1 MLACLLYPRPEVVET
16 RPESG
21 FAREDHLQEESGAC
35 LRFSTDDLPER
46 DRLPVWRE
54 AFGRTIVKM
63 DMEPIGDAPFRSR
76 ADIQMLPNLSI
87 ALVSSSPNRVTRTPQ
102 LIADGSDDLVFGIL
116 LGGEAVAHQGEK
128 EVRFR
133 AGEALLW
140 SNDAPGGCVYHS
152 SIDFLALA
160 VSRVVLAQAVVN
172 FDDALMQLVPRNNA
186 AMRLLTG
193 YVKTLQGEIGHM
205 SPELKA
211 VSAAHVQDLVALA
224 LGATGDAAHIARGR
238 GVRVA
243 RLRAL
248 KAYILAN
255 FTRRDLSIET
265 VARRHGISPRYIR
278 TLFDSD
284 QTTFTDFVL
293 NQRLARAHRC
303 LIDPRFVG
311 HMISTIAFE
320 AGFGDLSYFNHV
332 FRRRYNA
339 TPSDIRAAARKDDT
353 TV

>member
-1 MLACLLYPRPEVVET
+1 LYPDLEAVGTLLEAALQERVALQ
-16 RPESG
+16 ESG
-21 FAREDHLQEESGAC
+21 GA

-63 DMEPIGDAPFRSR
+63 EMEPIGDGPFRSR
-76 ADIQMLPNLSI
+76 ANIQTLPNLSI
-87 ALVSSSPNRVTRTPQ
+87 AVVSSSPNRVTRTPA

-116 LGGEAVAHQGEK
+116 LRGEAVAHQGKREAG
-128 EVRFR
+128 FR

-140 SNDAPGGCVYHS
+140 SNGDPGGCLYNS

-160 VSRVVLAQAVVN
+160 ISRAALAPAVSNL
-172 FDDALMQLVPRNNA
+172 DDALMQLIPHDNG

-193 YVKTLQGEIGHM
+193 YVKFLQGEIDGM

-211 VSAAHVQDLVALA
+211 ASAAHVQDLAALA
-224 LGATGDAAHIARGR
+224 LGATRDATHIARGR
-238 GVRVA
+238 GVRAA
-243 RLRAL
+243 RLHAL
-248 KAYILAN
+248 KADILARL
-255 FTRRDLSIET
+255 TRRDLSIET

-278 TLFDSD
+278 ALFDSD
-284 QTTFTDFVL
+284 QTTFTDFVR
-293 NQRLARAHRC
+293 NERLARAYRC
-303 LIDPRFVG
+303 LVDPRFAS

-332 FRRRYNA
+332 FRRRYGA
-339 TPSDIRAAARKDDT
+339 TPSDIRTAARKDDGII
-353 TV
+353 

>member
-1 MLACLLYPRPEVVET
+1 LQ
-16 RPESG
+16 ESG
-21 FAREDHLQEESGAC
+21 GA

-46 DRLPVWRE
+46 DRLPIWRE

-63 DMEPIGDAPFRSR
+63 DMEPIGDGPFRSR

-87 ALVSSSPNRVTRTPQ
+87 AFVSSSPNRVTRTPA

-116 LGGEAVAHQGEK
+116 LGGEAVAHQGK
-128 EVRFR
+128 REVEFR

-140 SNDAPGGCVYHS
+140 SNDAPGGCLYNS

-160 VSRVVLAQAVVN
+160 ISRALLAQAVASI
-172 FDDALMQLVPRNNA
+172 DDALMQLVPRDNE

-193 YVKTLQGEIGHM
+193 YVKILQGEIGHM

-211 VSAAHVQDLVALA
+211 ASAAHVQDLLA
-224 LGATGDAAHIARGR
+224 LVLGAGRDATHLAKGR
-238 GVRVA
+238 GARVA

-255 FTRRDLSIET
+255 LTRRDLSIET
-265 VARRHGISPRYIR
+265 LARRHGISPRYIR

-303 LIDPRFVG
+303 LVDPRFAD

-332 FRRRYNA
+332 FRRRYGA
-339 TPSDIRAAARKDDT
+339 TPSDIRAAAREDDT
-353 TV
+353 TG

>member
-1 MLACLLYPRPEVVET
+1 MRPRGCFAGEGT
-16 RPESG
+16 LQKSG
-21 FAREDHLQEESGAC
+21 GA

-46 DRLPVWRE
+46 DRLPIWRE

-63 DMEPIGDAPFRSR
+63 DMEPIGDGPFHSR

-87 ALVSSSPNRVTRTPQ
+87 AVVSSSPNRVTRTPA

-116 LGGEAVAHQGEK
+116 LGGEAVAHQNK
-128 EVRFR
+128 REVGFR

-140 SNDAPGGCVYHS
+140 SNDAPGGCCYNS

-160 VSRVVLAQAVVN
+160 ISRVVLTQAVANV
-172 FDDALMQLVPRNNA
+172 DDALMQLVPRDNE
-186 AMRLLTG
+186 AMRLLTS
-193 YVKTLQGEIGHM
+193 YVRLLKGEIGHM

-211 VSAAHVQDLVALA
+211 ATAVHVQDLVALA
-224 LGATGDAAHIARGR
+224 LGARGDETHIAKGR

-248 KAYILAN
+248 KAYILASL
-255 FTRRDLSIET
+255 TRRDLSIET
-265 VARRHGISPRYIR
+265 VARRHGISPRYVR
-278 TLFDSD
+278 TLFDSE

-303 LIDPRFVG
+303 LIDPRFAG
-311 HMISTIAFE
+311 RMISTIAFE
-320 AGFGDLSYFNHV
+320 SGFGDLSYFNHV
-332 FRRRYNA
+332 FRRRYGA

-353 TV
+353 TA

>member
-1 MLACLLYPRPEVVET
+1 MRPR
-16 RPESG
+16 G
-21 FAREDHLQEESGAC
+21 CFAREGTLQESGGA

-46 DRLPVWRE
+46 DRLPIWRE
-54 AFGRTIVKM
+54 AFGRTITKM
-63 DMEPIGDAPFRSR
+63 DMEPIGDEPFRSR

-87 ALVSSSPNRVTRTPQ
+87 AFVSSSPNRVTRTPA

-116 LGGEAVAHQGEK
+116 LGGEAVAHQGK
-128 EVRFR
+128 REVGFR

-140 SNDAPGGCVYHS
+140 SNDTPDGCLYNS

-160 VSRVVLAQAVVN
+160 FSRATLTQAVAN
-172 FDDALMQLVPRNNA
+172 IDDALMQLVPRDNE
-186 AMRLLTG
+186 AMRLVTG
-193 YVKTLQGEIGHM
+193 YVKVLKDEIGHM
-205 SPELKA
+205 SPELQA
-211 VSAAHVQDLVALA
+211 ASAAHVQDLVALA
-224 LGATGDAAHIARGR
+224 LGARPDATHIARGR
-238 GVRVA
+238 GVRAA

-248 KAYILAN
+248 KADILTN
-255 FTRRDLSIET
+255 LIRRDMSIET
-265 VARRHGISPRYIR
+265 VARRHGISPRYVR

-303 LIDPRFVG
+303 LVDPRFAG
-311 HMISTIAFE
+311 RMISTIAFE
-320 AGFGDLSYFNHV
+320 SGFGDLSYFNHV
-332 FRRRYNA
+332 FRRRYGA

>member
-1 MLACLLYPRPEVVET
+1 MRP
-16 RPESG
+16 PG
-21 FAREDHLQEESGAC
+21 CFAREGTLQESGGA

-46 DRLPVWRE
+46 DRLPIWRE
-54 AFGRTIVKM
+54 AFGRTITKM
-63 DMEPIGDAPFRSR
+63 DMEPIGDGPFRSR

-87 ALVSSSPNRVTRTPQ
+87 AFVSSSPNRVTRTPA

-116 LGGEAVAHQGEK
+116 LGGEAVAHQGK
-128 EVRFR
+128 GEVGFR

-140 SNDAPGGCVYHS
+140 SNDAPGGCLYNS

-160 VSRVVLAQAVVN
+160 FSRATLTQAVAN
-172 FDDALMQLVPRNNA
+172 IDDALMQLVPRDNE
-186 AMRLLTG
+186 AMRLVTG
-193 YVKTLQGEIGHM
+193 YVKVLKDEIGHM

-211 VSAAHVQDLVALA
+211 TSAAHVQDLVALA
-224 LGATGDAAHIARGR
+224 LGARPDATHIARGR
-238 GVRVA
+238 GVRAA

-248 KAYILAN
+248 KADILTN
-255 FTRRDLSIET
+255 LIRRDMSIET
-265 VARRHGISPRYIR
+265 VARRHGISPRYVR

-303 LIDPRFVG
+303 LVDPRFAG
-311 HMISTIAFE
+311 RMISTIAFE
-320 AGFGDLSYFNHV
+320 SGFGDLSYFNHV
-332 FRRRYNA
+332 FRRRYGA